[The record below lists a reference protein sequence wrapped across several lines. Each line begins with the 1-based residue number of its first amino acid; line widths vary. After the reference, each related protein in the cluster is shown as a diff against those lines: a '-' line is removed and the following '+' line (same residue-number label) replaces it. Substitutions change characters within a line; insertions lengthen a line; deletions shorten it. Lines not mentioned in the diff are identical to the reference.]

1 VSPITPNR
9 LERPVE
15 KRQLRIWPE
24 HRIIRITPRVIVSRV
39 STIDISWAD
48 RKLEKACSAE
58 ASGMRRWGA
67 DQWKIL
73 KRRLASLRASQAL
86 KDMAGV
92 PGHCHR
98 LTEDRRGAYAITL
111 NGPYRLIFEPDHEPL
126 PLMADGLV
134 DEALVTRVR
143 VLEVVDY
150 HGD

>member
-1 VSPITPNR
+1 
-9 LERPVE
+9 
-15 KRQLRIWPE
+15 
-24 HRIIRITPRVIVSRV
+24 
-39 STIDISWAD
+39 
-48 RKLEKACSAE
+48 
-58 ASGMRRWGA
+58 MRRWGA

-73 KRRLASLRASQAL
+73 KRRLASLRAAPTL

-98 LTEDRRGAYAITL
+98 LTEDRRGAYAIAL
-111 NGPYRLIFEPDHEPL
+111 NGPYRLLFEPDHEPL
-126 PLMADGLV
+126 PLLAGGLI